1 MSGMPTIFLED
12 RYHRAHVTGSWG
24 GTSSPMTTGVAA
36 SGASVKATAWLDS
49 LRLPARRWGTP
60 RGRTPCS
67 SWAKNYN
74 RTEGVRRRYTRLS
87 SQSGEVMYAPDPA
100 EAVEVLDR

>member
-36 SGASVKATAWLDS
+36 SGASVKATAWLAG
-49 LRLPARRWGTP
+49 LAQA
-60 RGRTPCS
+60 PCEAMGDAAGS
-67 SWAKNYN
+67 NA
-74 RTEGVRRRYTRLS
+74 LLLL
-87 SQSGEVMYAPDPA
+87 GE
-100 EAVEVLDR
+100 EL